1 MRKLKQRLALTAAAL
16 AFTPPTILRLVST
29 NNNAAIGISALAAM
43 LAGFVLV
50 MAAVQMLENKK
61 W

>member
-1 MRKLKQRLALTAAAL
+1 MQKLNERLALTAAAL
-16 AFTPPTILRLVST
+16 AFTPPTILNLIYT
-29 NNNAAIGISALAAM
+29 KNATAIGLGALAAM

-50 MAAVQMLENKK
+50 CAAIQVMESEK